1 VGWKK
6 GKDEGGEWMRYDEQP
21 LWKEKDLITYKQVGT
36 LPDKVYQQKSLHSG
50 FLSSCRDL

>member
-1 VGWKK
+1 MGWKK